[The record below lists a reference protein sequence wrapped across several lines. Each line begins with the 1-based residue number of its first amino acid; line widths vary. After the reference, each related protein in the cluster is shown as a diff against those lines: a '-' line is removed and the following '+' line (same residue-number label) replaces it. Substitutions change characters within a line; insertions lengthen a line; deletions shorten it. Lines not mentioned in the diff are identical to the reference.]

1 MAGLAADG
9 NGAVEVAQ
17 RGVGVAAL
25 PVDDGQRVV
34 VARDLLVFHPQPCQQ
49 PGLAAGELRG
59 GLAVAALVDVQR
71 RELPARIDGGAVLR
85 PLQVERERQRLAA
98 VFLGAADV
106 ALRSEEHTSELQSL
120 MRNSYAVFC
129 LKKKITYNHTSVK
142 HKIIS
147 I

>member
-34 VARDLLVFHPQPCQQ
+34 VARDLLVLHPQPCQQ

-85 PLQVERERQRLAA
+85 PLPVERERQRLAD
-98 VFLGAADV
+98 VF
-106 ALRSEEHTSELQSL
+106 LRSEENTSEL
-120 MRNSYAVFC
+120 
-129 LKKKITYNHTSVK
+129 
-142 HKIIS
+142 
-147 I
+147 